1 MGRGVLRLMVNP
13 HMYYWVK
20 DELDREWRVLL
31 VGIYEKFEDGT
42 AIVSELDVAE
52 YYLEGKI
59 YTPTDVPDEISG
71 FVDSLLED
79 KDTYIEIKKEFEEVG
94 QHLL

>member
-1 MGRGVLRLMVNP
+1 MNKP

-42 AIVSELDVAE
+42 AIVSELDVVE

-71 FVDSLLED
+71 FVESLLD
-79 KDTYIEIKKEFEEVG
+79 DVDTYKDIQREYEAEG